1 MGTTPMDRAIRR
13 LAAKQYGVFSA
24 AQALLHGATRRII
37 QSRLAHE
44 EWELVARGVYR
55 LVGALRSWRQ
65 DLMVAL
71 LAAGDLAVVS
81 HLSAAALWRLPGFAE
96 RRVEVLAPHGKL
108 NHRMAGVTVHES
120 RRLPANHVASVDGLR
135 VTTIERTLC
144 DVAAGIR
151 VLRLGRAVDNATT
164 RGLTT
169 VERLW
174 AVWVELAAPG
184 RRGVGAM
191 RTVLLARGPGY
202 VVGTTELEARFLD
215 LIRRFGLAL
224 PTSQI
229 DLGAE
234 GWVGRVDFLFRASRL
249 VVEVDGRIGH
259 VGHLDRAKDRERDNE
274 LMTAGWRVLRF
285 TWDDLVHR
293 DAWVADT
300 LQRAFAV
307 AA

>member
-1 MGTTPMDRAIRR
+1 MDRAIRS
-13 LAAKQYGVFSA
+13 LAARQYGAFSA
-24 AQALLHGATRRII
+24 AQTLIHGATRRVI
-37 QSRLAHE
+37 QSRVANE
-44 EWELVARGVYR
+44 EWQLVARGVYR
-55 LVGALRSWRQ
+55 LVGAVRTWRQ

-71 LAAGDLAVVS
+71 LAAGDVAAVS
-81 HLSAAALWRLPGFAE
+81 HLSAAALWKLPGFPE
-96 RRVEVLAPHGKL
+96 RSIEILAPHGKL
-108 NHRMAGVTVHES
+108 NHRIPRVTVHES
-120 RRLPANHVASVDGLR
+120 RRLPADHLTAVDGLR

-144 DVAAGIR
+144 DLAARIG

-184 RRGVGAM
+184 RRGVKAM
-191 RTVLLARGPGY
+191 KTVLLVRGPGY

-215 LIRRFGLAL
+215 LVRRFGLAL
-224 PTSQI
+224 PTAQV

-234 GWVGRVDFLFRASRL
+234 GWVGRVDVLYRAANL

-259 VGHLDRAKDRERDNE
+259 LGHLDRAKDRERDND

-293 DAWVADT
+293 EAWVADT
-300 LQRAFAV
+300 LRRALAV